1 MNEEYIKLLDLVFPL
16 ENPEMAEFRNGFEE
30 LEAQEKINAITVN
43 QEHLHNYIGQLE
55 SNREDEDDY
64 NSMYDAIIR
73 LSNNHPKLT
82 KVKEFIENDEWHLIV
97 DYLDEQ
103 EQHLASH
110 DFQEHIKQRNLRQE
124 LEAYYGMNNNM
135 ENLKSYIL
143 ENIL

>member
-1 MNEEYIKLLDLVFPL
+1 MNDEYIRLLDLVFPA
-16 ENPEMAEFRNGFEE
+16 ENPEMEEFRIIFEE
-30 LEAQEKINAITVN
+30 YEPQDKINAIATN

-55 SNREDEDDY
+55 SHREDEDDFNAMY
-64 NSMYDAIIR
+64 NAIIN

-103 EQHLASH
+103 EEHLASM
-110 DFQEHIKQRNLRQE
+110 DFEDHIKQRNLRQK
-124 LEAYYGMNNNM
+124 LKAYHGMNNDM

-143 ENIL
+143 ENML